1 MFRTSILS
9 VATLVFAAGL
19 TAMVIAA
26 PPAAPVHAH
35 PEKGPHGG
43 PLLELGDEEFHAE
56 VLLDEKAGTLAIYLL
71 DSAAKVAVPIEAK
84 ELVINLKHGG
94 KPVQF
99 KLPAAP
105 LKTDPK
111 GQSSCF
117 VVKSP
122 DLIHNLHHKDHG
134 ARMAVKVRGKSYTAK
149 VALAHDHDHKH

>member
-9 VATLVFAAGL
+9 VAALVIAAGS

-26 PPAAPVHAH
+26 PPVHAH

-71 DSAAKVAVPIEAK
+71 DSAAKAAVPIEAK

-117 VVKSP
+117 AVKSS